1 MLGFFLTANA
11 QYVFSPIA
19 GPTNV
24 AEGAPVTLSIN
35 DVANGVGVPA
45 SSTGSYNSFSVTVD
59 WAEGGGG
66 PWSTEADLTFTTTA
80 GSIAIDPP
88 SSGGANSGNAAT
100 LTFTGDLTTA
110 YDPTVDGYIDIVLNQ
125 SWGGSDADW
134 SNIVVTLFE
143 SPTCIVPSGMATTNL
158 TTTSVDLAWTAGSTE
173 SAWNIEYNG
182 GADFTPGTGAEEGSA
197 TVNTTPA
204 TSLSGLTPFTNYFVY
219 YQADCAGDGLS
230 LWVGPFNFLTGY
242 CESVPTS
249 NDGQGITGATLGAQT
264 FTSGGDITY
273 EDFKNPIVDLAAGVT
288 SNFQITF
295 AAGFTYDV
303 NVWID
308 FNNDLVFDNATEL
321 VFSGVTSNAN
331 PTTFDASFVMP
342 NVPLGVYNMRM
353 GSADFGQATPDPCFS
368 GSFGVTADFTVN
380 VTTPP
385 SCIPPTAITVANITD
400 TEAEISWTANNG
412 ETEWE
417 IVIQAVGT
425 GVPSGSGTLTS
436 TNNPY
441 LATGLNPSA
450 SYEVYVRA
458 VCGVGDL
465 SAWSGPLN
473 FTTNNAPPP
482 PPNGVTC
489 ATGSSLYVYTAEFD
503 SFDGWTGDLTTTNEN
518 GFWEIPNDSGSGNTG
533 ADAAFSG
540 NGFMNYEASAG
551 TTATASAISPSINLT
566 TATDGAELSFYM
578 HAFGEDMGTLNIGV
592 STSPTGPFTNV
603 YSWIGEYQTTG
614 ADAWVPIGINLDAYL
629 GQLIYIE
636 FSHTGTGGF
645 EGDMSIDFMRVEACG
660 DFCANPEASYAVV
673 DDCDNGDQFLID
685 VNVTDMGDATSLTL
699 SNNINGTTVTANATG
714 VYQVGPFPFL
724 VDVIITTTNDQDN
737 ACSINSEAIQLLAC
751 PPDNDN
757 CVGAT
762 TAVVN
767 NDDTCT
773 QLTPGTIL
781 AATPSGVSNGSCAGD
796 PNDDVWYEF
805 TALNDVQVISLV
817 NITGG
822 TTNLDH
828 ALYEGSCG
836 ALTELSCTNGT
847 SSITPS
853 LVVGNTYYIR
863 IFSGGSDDDEST
875 TFDLCIRKAPS
886 NLICENAEN
895 FCSVGGALTSSN
907 IFGIPSSGDVA
918 CLGSIPN
925 PTWNIIQIGT
935 GGLIEIEINQESDN
949 GIGLDVDFAL
959 WGPFTS
965 VDQACTDI
973 VMADCPTCPFSN
985 NPDTGFYPF
994 GNIVDCSYSGSATEN
1009 LTIDNA
1015 LPGEIYMLLVTNF
1028 SNQSGSISI
1037 EQTNA
1042 GGSGDGTIEAE
1053 ISVELT
1059 SAEAVVENT
1068 PEVRFG
1074 FNVDKIEVCGFPSV
1088 TIEANSPFADSYVWY
1103 KDGFEITGETSATLV
1118 VTESNNYQVI
1128 ASDEQCGDDATSQYL
1143 DVFLYKESP
1152 TVVAQNITLCDGPVS
1167 DGTEDFDL
1175 DALTATLGL
1184 GTDFTVSYYTSTN
1197 DANQAI
1203 NAVSS
1208 PYAST
1213 GETLIIRIE
1222 DTNASNNNYLGC
1234 RQLSEVVLVV
1244 NDRPVIN
1251 QPADLVVCDDA
1262 DGNVDGVTDFDLTS
1276 IDADISTDP
1285 NIVITYYTTQANADN
1300 SANALTSP
1308 YTSNGETIY
1317 ARAEDA
1323 TTGCYE
1329 TTSFN
1334 LEVNIVPLATFDP
1347 QYNYEVCPNATIPV
1361 EIGII
1366 PTNFTA
1372 SQVTIQWYLD
1382 GNMLTGENGLILSS
1396 VLLEGDYSA
1405 EITFNDSGCTNNNI
1419 VTNVVELES
1428 CIFPEGIS
1436 PGVSPGQNDTFDLSS
1451 HGVVRLEIFN
1461 RNGTLVYSKDNYRNE
1476 WFGQTNDGE
1485 ELPVGTYFYTM
1496 IYEGGAKKR
1505 SAWIYINR

>member
-1 MLGFFLTANA
+1 
-11 QYVFSPIA
+11 
-19 GPTNV
+19 
-24 AEGAPVTLSIN
+24 
-35 DVANGVGVPA
+35 
-45 SSTGSYNSFSVTVD
+45 
-59 WAEGGGG
+59 
-66 PWSTEADLTFTTTA
+66 
-80 GSIAIDPP
+80 
-88 SSGGANSGNAAT
+88 
-100 LTFTGDLTTA
+100 
-110 YDPTVDGYIDIVLNQ
+110 
-125 SWGGSDADW
+125 
-134 SNIVVTLFE
+134 
-143 SPTCIVPSGMATTNL
+143 
-158 TTTSVDLAWTAGSTE
+158 
-173 SAWNIEYNG
+173 
-182 GADFTPGTGAEEGSA
+182 
-197 TVNTTPA
+197 
-204 TSLSGLTPFTNYFVY
+204 
-219 YQADCAGDGLS
+219 
-230 LWVGPFNFLTGY
+230 
-242 CESVPTS
+242 
-249 NDGQGITGATLGAQT
+249 
-264 FTSGGDITY
+264 
-273 EDFKNPIVDLAAGVT
+273 
-288 SNFQITF
+288 
-295 AAGFTYDV
+295 
-303 NVWID
+303 
-308 FNNDLVFDNATEL
+308 
-321 VFSGVTSNAN
+321 
-331 PTTFDASFVMP
+331 
-342 NVPLGVYNMRM
+342 
-353 GSADFGQATPDPCFS
+353 
-368 GSFGVTADFTVN
+368 
-380 VTTPP
+380 
-385 SCIPPTAITVANITD
+385 
-400 TEAEISWTANNG
+400 
-412 ETEWE
+412 
-417 IVIQAVGT
+417 
-425 GVPSGSGTLTS
+425 
-436 TNNPY
+436 
-441 LATGLNPSA
+441 
-450 SYEVYVRA
+450 
-458 VCGVGDL
+458 
-465 SAWSGPLN
+465 
-473 FTTNNAPPP
+473 
-482 PPNGVTC
+482 
-489 ATGSSLYVYTAEFD
+489 
-503 SFDGWTGDLTTTNEN
+503 
-518 GFWEIPNDSGSGNTG
+518 
-533 ADAAFSG
+533 
-540 NGFMNYEASAG
+540 EASAG

-614 ADAWVPIGINLDAYL
+614 ADAWVPIGVNLDAYL
-629 GQLIYIE
+629 GQLIYVE
-636 FSHTGTGGF
+636 FSYAGTGGF

-1015 LPGEIYMLLVTNF
+1015 VSGEIYMLLVTNF

-1059 SAEAVVENT
+1059 SIEAVVENT
-1068 PEVRFG
+1068 PEVRLG

-1103 KDGFEITGETSATLV
+1103 KGDIEIIGETTSTLV

-1276 IDADISTDP
+1276 VDADISTDP

-1347 QYNYEVCPNATIPV
+1347 QYDYEVCPNATIPV